1 MTASP
6 DRYDGR
12 TPIGGSGRTVIG
24 GVGRVPRP
32 DRTPVN
38 GAGRATDAEGSR
50 EELGKK
56 LVEPHGGGH
65 TASRCAL

>member
-32 DRTPVN
+32 D
-38 GAGRATDAEGSR
+38 AEGSR